1 MTDKED
7 KKKKAVKVA
16 INPKLWAQFTEV
28 AAADTGTQLHT
39 EKDIGIRK
47 LDTLLQEYVTGRL
60 EVMKFAKK
68 KLPKLDTE
76 KA

>member
-7 KKKKAVKVA
+7 KKKKAVKVP
-16 INPKLWAQFTEV
+16 INPKLWEQFTQV

-39 EKDIGIRK
+39 EKEIGIRK

-68 KLPKLDTE
+68 KLHKLDTG

>member
-7 KKKKAVKVA
+7 KKKKVVKVP
-16 INPKLWAQFTEV
+16 INPKLWEQFNLV
-28 AAADTGTQLHT
+28 AAADAGTQPQL

-47 LDTLLQEYVTGRL
+47 LDTLVKEYVTGRI

-68 KLPKLDTE
+68 KLQKQDTD